1 MMNGK
6 IVKGIGGFYY
16 VETADGLFECKA
28 RGAFRKEKITPM
40 VGDNVSITINTQA
53 ENTIDRIEPR
63 RNFLLRPPLA
73 NLDQLFIV
81 SSVVDPA
88 VHVLHIDKLTAIAQ
102 YKGIA
107 CIIVFTKTD
116 LSNAYQEYAA
126 IYRQAGFKTILCDN
140 TRQTG
145 IEEIRALLTGK
156 ISAFTGN
163 SGVGKSTILNHL
175 QPGLKLQTGETSK
188 KLGRGK
194 HTTRHCELFQIAGG
208 YVADTPGFSSI
219 DFEKSEKILKE
230 DLPYC
235 FKDFLPYLED
245 CRFTSCSHT
254 GDKGCA
260 VCKAVDDGKISESR
274 HSSYIQ
280 MYQDVKDVK
289 EWNMK

>member
-53 ENTIDRIEPR
+53 ENTIDHIEMR

-140 TRQTG
+140 TKQTG

-194 HTTRHCELFQIAGG
+194 HTTRHCELFRIAGG

-235 FKDFLPYLED
+235 FQDFLPFLED

-260 VCKAVDDGKISESR
+260 VCKAVDDGTISASR
-274 HSSYIQ
+274 YSSYIQ

>member
-53 ENTIDRIEPR
+53 ENTIDRIETR

-163 SGVGKSTILNHL
+163 SGVGKSTILNYL

-260 VCKAVDDGKISESR
+260 LCKAVDDGKISESR
-274 HSSYIQ
+274 HNSYIQ

>member
-53 ENTIDRIEPR
+53 ENTIDHIEMR

-140 TRQTG
+140 TKQTG

-194 HTTRHCELFQIAGG
+194 HTTRHCELFRIAGG

-235 FKDFLPYLED
+235 FQDFLPFLED

-260 VCKAVDDGKISESR
+260 VCKAVDDGKISASR